1 MRFLDSGFILRIL
14 YLILLFSLVPIAD
27 MYVLLQLVEL
37 VPKHILMAVVTATG
51 VFGLFLVFL
60 VIRSVLETM
69 HGRIKD
75 GYYPGVEFFEL
86 AGLLIAGVLLITPGF
101 VGDVVGLLL
110 LLPALRRAIGRLVA
124 GSMEERFKELYEYLK
139 LYEL

>member
-51 VFGLFLVFL
+51 VCGLFLVFL

>member
-1 MRFLDSGFILRIL
+1 MRFLDSGFILRML
-14 YLILLFSLVPIAD
+14 YLILLFSLIPIAD

-37 VPKHILMAVVTATG
+37 VPKYVLMAVVTSTG
-51 VFGLFLVFL
+51 VLGLFSVFL
-60 VIRSVLETM
+60 VIRGVLETM

-101 VGDVVGLLL
+101 VGDVVGILL
-110 LLPALRRAIGRLVA
+110 LLPALRRVIGRAVA